1 MKGAFFFSW
10 VLPLVVW
17 NKEALF
23 FGICPS
29 FLCFH
34 LNLIKMNF
42 DLLFFYVND

>member
-1 MKGAFFFSW
+1 MKGAFFFLGYYLLW
-10 VLPLVVW
+10 FGI
-17 NKEALF
+17 KRHYF